1 MSTQLTAQQIAYFEA
16 HADDNLVPNVII
28 ASSIS
33 GFLSVVILTLRFVS
47 RWIMLGRLRLDLS
60 DWFLV
65 VAWIFFMMFNIGWT
79 LGTRYGI
86 GRHIIFATDIRMLQI
101 TSIIGDVGYVLT
113 IAFIKFSVLSLYNNI
128 FPIRRFHYLVWSL
141 AIFLAAW
148 TFSGT
153 FVAIFQCTPISY
165 VWEPERG
172 GFCINFGLQNLILGI
187 LNVITDA
194 FLVAMVI
201 PLVWKLQ
208 VSKQKRW
215 LLLCTFAIAS
225 SACIVSI
232 VRLFYSLQIGSVNDG
247 AWEAVPSL
255 IVSLVEATFGMLAVS
270 VPTYRPLYRR
280 IFYRSAEDLRWRF
293 EEVTKETTREG
304 LYGKEIRTDVNISTS
319 RGHSHDTPPGI
330 KVVDQ
335 IELARHENRSGNWLR
350 VSDDDEQ
357 ILREPE
363 HAAIRTSK
371 GRAY

>member
-1 MSTQLTAQQIAYFEA
+1 M
-16 HADDNLVPNVII
+16 
-28 ASSIS
+28 
-33 GFLSVVILTLRFVS
+33 
-47 RWIMLGRLRLDLS
+47 
-60 DWFLV
+60 
-65 VAWIFFMMFNIGWT
+65 
-79 LGTRYGI
+79 
-86 GRHIIFATDIRMLQI
+86 
-101 TSIIGDVGYVLT
+101 
-113 IAFIKFSVLSLYNNI
+113 
-128 FPIRRFHYLVWSL
+128 
-141 AIFLAAW
+141 
-148 TFSGT
+148 
-153 FVAIFQCTPISY
+153 
-165 VWEPERG
+165 
-172 GFCINFGLQNLILGI
+172 
-187 LNVITDA
+187 
-194 FLVAMVI
+194 
-201 PLVWKLQ
+201 
-208 VSKQKRW
+208 
-215 LLLCTFAIAS
+215 
-225 SACIVSI
+225 
-232 VRLFYSLQIGSVNDG
+232 RLFYSLQIGSVNDG
-247 AWEAVPSL
+247 ACKFIKPVQLYTSLTQFIEGEAVPSL